1 MRADDSSSAL
11 PFDPEERPLGVLVGF
26 DGSDQAIQAL
36 HYGATMALGFECRLT
51 VVSAFTIPN
60 LVYPNLASMPAIPE
74 GEARAAASRQV
85 ASAALPHLEG
95 YPGEVALES
104 VEGDAAGVLV
114 DLSGRA
120 RLAVVGSRGRG
131 GFLGRLLGSVSEA
144 LPAHAHCPTVVVPA
158 NYQVPEGA
166 GRERFTEQPGAEP
179 VVVGLDGAGSDVLIT
194 VAMRS
199 AAAAGAPL
207 HLMQVLPPLDAWSA
221 SAQAMVSDQQ
231 FLERQREEIAARLG
245 EEAAKLQEHGPVS
258 AVTSSVEIGDPVTA
272 LVKRSAEAR
281 LTIVGTR
288 GRGRMLSALLG
299 SVSRGLLER
308 AEGPVMVVP
317 DLDVS
322 RIGHDPRR
330 PR

>member
-1 MRADDSSSAL
+1 MRTDDGSTPL
-11 PFDPEERPLGVLVGF
+11 LFDPAHRPAGVLVGF
-26 DGSDQAIQAL
+26 DGSDQAVQAL
-36 HYGATMALGFECRLT
+36 HYAATMALGIGCRLT
-51 VVSAFTIPN
+51 VVSAFTVPVM
-60 LVYPNLASMPAIPE
+60 VYPNMASLPPVPE
-74 GEARAAASRQV
+74 DEARAAASRQV
-85 ASAALPHLEG
+85 AASALPHLEG

-104 VEGDAAGVLV
+104 IQGDAAGVLV
-114 DLSGRA
+114 ELSALA

-158 NYQVPEGA
+158 AYEVPEGT
-166 GRERFTEQPGAEP
+166 GRERFTEVPGQEP
-179 VVVGLDGAGSDVLIT
+179 VVVGIDGGADDTLT
-194 VAMRS
+194 TLARRA

-207 HLMQVLPPLDAWSA
+207 HLLQAIAPLDTWSA
-221 SAQAMVSDQQ
+221 SALSMVPDQQ
-231 FLERQREEIAARLG
+231 FLDRQRDEFAALLEERVRA
-245 EEAAKLQEHGPVS
+245 LQEQDPE
-258 AVTSSVEIGDPVTA
+258 VTVTGTVEVGDPVTL
-272 LVKRSAEAR
+272 LVERSRTAR
-281 LTIVGTR
+281 LTVVGTR

>member
-1 MRADDSSSAL
+1 MSADDSPSPL
-11 PFDPEERPLGVLVGF
+11 LFDPETRPAGVLVGF

-36 HYGATMALGFECRLT
+36 HYGATMALGFGCRLT
-51 VVSAFTIPN
+51 VVAAFTVPP
-60 LVYPNLASMPAIPE
+60 LVYPNLASMPAVPE
-74 GEARAAASRQV
+74 DEARAAASRQV
-85 ASAALPHLEG
+85 AAGALPHLEG
-95 YPGEVALES
+95 YPGEVSLQS

-114 DLSGRA
+114 ELSGQA

-158 NYQVPEGA
+158 GYEVPEST
-166 GRERFTEQPGAEP
+166 GRERFTETPASGP
-179 VVVGLDGAGSDVLIT
+179 VVVGLDGSGSEEVTTI
-194 VAMRS
+194 AMRT
-199 AAAAGAPL
+199 AVAAGVPL
-207 HLMQVLPPLDAWSA
+207 HLLQVLPPLDAWSV
-221 SAQAMVSDQQ
+221 SAQAMVVDQQ
-231 FLERQREEIAARLG
+231 FLDRQREELAGVLEAEAR
-245 EEAAKLQEHGPVS
+245 ALQERVPGSTVS
-258 AVTSSVEIGDPVTA
+258 GSVEIGDPVTL
-272 LVKRSAEAR
+272 LVERSRTAR
-281 LTIVGTR
+281 LTVVGTR
-288 GRGRMLSALLG
+288 GRGRLLSALLG